1 MHSRSKG
8 GEVAIRRVGVD
19 IGDSHVRVAEVEF
32 SGKGAAARGR
42 GTLTGY
48 GEVPLPRGAVQAGEV
63 VDVSGVGS
71 AIKQAVHEAGISV
84 KEAHVG
90 VGSANVVVRE
100 IELPSLPMAQLRS
113 SLPFHVQ
120 ETLPMSVDEV
130 LLDFYPT
137 GEKELENAKVLRGIM
152 VAAPK
157 ATVTQNLLAVEAAGL
172 RPKMVDLGGFA
183 LLRSQLAE
191 DAMTGVM
198 AFVDIGARLTT
209 VVITSNGLPR
219 LIRTLPQGGQDL
231 TDAVASSLQ
240 IGAVEA
246 EEVKIQMGLG
256 GRSAPGQEAA
266 IEPLSQSARALVEGI
281 RNTFVY
287 FASSNPGEAPAHVVI
302 TGGGSLLAGLGQYL
316 ASSTRL
322 PVRYGNSF
330 ARVSL
335 GKKVRAEAVQG
346 LEVRA
351 ATPIGLA
358 FGEAS

>member
-1 MHSRSKG
+1 M
-8 GEVAIRRVGVD
+8 AIKRVGVD
-19 IGDSHVRVAEVEF
+19 IGGTHVRVAEVEF

-48 GEVPLPRGAVQAGEV
+48 AEVPLPRGAVQAGEV
-63 VDVSGVGS
+63 VDVSGVGN
-71 AIKQAVHEAGISV
+71 AIRQAAQDAVISV
-84 KEAHVG
+84 KDAHVG

-100 IELPSLPMAQLRS
+100 IELPALPMPQLKS

-137 GEKELENAKVLRGIM
+137 GEKELESSKVVRGIM

-157 ATVTQNLLAVEAAGL
+157 STVTQNLLAVEAAGL
-172 RPKMVDLGGFA
+172 RPKMVDLAGFA
-183 LLRSQLAE
+183 LLRSQYTE
-191 DAMTGVM
+191 DVMAGGV

-209 VVITSNGLPR
+209 VVITSHGVPR
-219 LIRTLPQGGQDL
+219 LVRTLPQGGQDL
-231 TDAVASSLQ
+231 TDAVAGSLQ
-240 IGAVEA
+240 ISAVEA

-256 GRSAPGQEAA
+256 GRAVPGREAA
-266 IEPLSQSARALVEGI
+266 IDPLAQSARALVEGV

-287 FASSNPGEAPAHVVI
+287 FASSNPGEAPAHVVM
-302 TGGGSLLAGLGQYL
+302 TGGGSLLNGLGQYL
-316 ASSTRL
+316 ASATRL
-322 PVRYGNSF
+322 PVRYGNAF
-330 ARVSL
+330 ARVAL
-335 GKKVRAEAVQG
+335 GKKVRPEVVQG

-351 ATPIGLA
+351 AVPIGLA

>member
-1 MHSRSKG
+1 M
-8 GEVAIRRVGVD
+8 AIKKLGVD
-19 IGDSHVRVAEVEF
+19 IGDTHVRVAEVEF
-32 SGKGAAARGR
+32 SNKGAAARGR
-42 GTLTGY
+42 GTLTAY
-48 GEVPLPRGAVQAGEV
+48 AQVQLPRGAVQAGEV
-63 VDVSGVGS
+63 VDVSIVGG
-71 AIKQAVHEAGISV
+71 AIKQAAHTAGVTV

-137 GEKELENAKVLRGIM
+137 GEKELETSKVLRGIM

-157 ATVTQNLLAVEAAGL
+157 STVTQNLLAIEAAGL

-183 LLRSQLAE
+183 LLRSQLSDE
-191 DAMTGVM
+191 SMSGVVVL
-198 AFVDIGARLTT
+198 VDIGARLTT
-209 VVITSNGLPR
+209 VVITSNGMPR
-219 LIRTLPQGGQDL
+219 LVRTLPQGGQDL
-231 TDAVASSLQ
+231 TDAVAGALQ
-240 IGAVEA
+240 IGVVEA

-256 GRSAPGQEAA
+256 GRAAPGLEAA
-266 IEPLSQSARALVEGI
+266 QEPLSQSARALIEGI

-287 FASSNPGEAPAHVVI
+287 FASSNPGEAPTHVVI
-302 TGGGSLLAGLGQYL
+302 TGGGSLLNGLGQYL
-316 ASSTRL
+316 ASATRL
-322 PVRYGNSF
+322 PVRYGNAF

-335 GKKVRAEAVQG
+335 GKKVRPEAVQG

>member
-1 MHSRSKG
+1 
-8 GEVAIRRVGVD
+8 VAVKRIGVD
-19 IGDSHVRVAEVEF
+19 IGDTHVRVAEVEF
-32 SGKGAAARGR
+32 SGKGSSATGR

-48 GEVPLPRGAVQAGEV
+48 SEVPLPRGAVQAGEV
-63 VDVSGVGS
+63 VDVSAVGS
-71 AIKQAVHEAGISV
+71 AIKQAVGGAGASG

-100 IELPSLPMAQLRS
+100 IELPSLPMAQLRT

-137 GEKELENAKVLRGIM
+137 GEKEMESSKVLRGIM

-157 ATVTQNLLAVEAAGL
+157 STVTQNLLAVEAAGL

-183 LLRSQLAE
+183 LLRSQLSQ
-191 DAMTGVM
+191 DAMSGVV

-209 VVITSNGLPR
+209 VVITTNGLPR
-219 LIRTLPQGGQDL
+219 LVRILPQGGHDL

-246 EEVKIQMGLG
+246 EEVKIQIGLG
-256 GRSAPGQEAA
+256 GRPGPGQEAA
-266 IEPLSQSARALVEGI
+266 VEPLSQSARQLVEGI

-287 FASSNPGEAPAHVVI
+287 FASSNPGEAPQHMVI
-302 TGGGSLLAGLGQYL
+302 TGGGSLLGGLGQYL
-316 ASSTRL
+316 ASATRL
-322 PVRYGNSF
+322 PVRYGNAF
-330 ARVSL
+330 ARISV
-335 GKKVRAEAVQG
+335 GKKIRPESLQG